1 MYRSKTMKTFN
12 NRVRSVLSILAIVL
26 AIYFVSVGAIST
38 IFDLIPTNGKT
49 IIIEKTEK
57 GFDTYY
63 EDGTLQYEFTKQNT
77 DSTTLETLKDIYE
90 GE

>member
-1 MYRSKTMKTFN
+1 MKTFN

-26 AIYFVSVGAIST
+26 AIWFVAIGLAVT
-38 IFDLIPTNGKT
+38 VWDLFPNSNKT